1 MIVIL
6 LKKTAVPTTDSFR
19 WMTSPWDV
27 YTANCHPGWQGYSAG
42 GPECK
47 RDQDKIRNYMDRRAT
62 PPRRDTS
69 STWGPPPPCKQAL
82 KCYDLC
88 EAKLHYLRCAPNSL
102 LCQTMFTLKIAAVL
116 KSYFLWV
123 CRGWQAALAR
133 DFCSPY
139 FLWYFTFR

>member
-1 MIVIL
+1 
-6 LKKTAVPTTDSFR
+6 
-19 WMTSPWDV
+19 
-27 YTANCHPGWQGYSAG
+27 
-42 GPECK
+42 
-47 RDQDKIRNYMDRRAT
+47 MDRRAT

-69 STWGPPPPCKQAL
+69 PIWSPPPPCKQAL

-102 LCQTMFTLKIAAVL
+102 LCQTMFTLKIAAAL

-139 FLWYFTFR
+139 FLWYFTFRKLVEAYTFSCFIFICILRFNHKTVHHSSTIRNS